1 MKTLGGYCIFVQKP
15 IKIQLEKL
23 KKIISEI
30 VRNDEIRRFRDL
42 LMLCGKDS
50 RGGAGIYSEFYD
62 KNGWRVFC

>member
-1 MKTLGGYCIFVQKP
+1 MKTLGGYCILVQKP
-15 IKIQLEKL
+15 IKNQLEKL

-42 LMLCGKDS
+42 LMLCYEGG
-50 RGGAGIYSEFYD
+50 RGAAGIYSEFYD